1 MRKPNSAG
9 QQKPYAGGLAR
20 WLTMAVASL
29 AFATACAQP
38 FEHTMQLDGKAPAE
52 ATLEDVSW
60 LVGSWEGE
68 AFGERFEEVWNPA
81 SNGSMVGM
89 FKVLQGEDR
98 VNFYE
103 LMLLVEEQGS
113 LSLKVK
119 HFGED
124 FTAWEEKDDM
134 VTFRLVKLQPNAIH
148 FSGLSFYRLDK
159 NRIDGYIAIR
169 NSKGEVREEK
179 LVYRR
184 VANP

>member
-1 MRKPNSAG
+1 MSKPSGCGNR
-9 QQKPYAGGLAR
+9 AR
-20 WLTMAVASL
+20 RVRWFAVAAASI
-29 AFATACAQP
+29 AVTGACAQP
-38 FEHTMQLDGKAPAE
+38 FEHTFQLDGNMPAQ

-89 FKVLQGEDR
+89 FKVLKGEDS

-134 VTFRLVKLQPNAIH
+134 VTFRLVKLQPDAIH
-148 FSGLSFYRLDK
+148 FSGLSFYRLDD
-159 NRIDGYIAIR
+159 NHIDGYIAIR
-169 NSKGEVREEK
+169 NNKGEVREEK

-184 VANP
+184 ANTR